1 MLIPLKINSRITLQ
15 DGNSM
20 PLFGLGVWAAQ
31 SGKETY
37 DSTFYALKTGYRHI
51 DTAEMY
57 GNEKDV
63 GNAVIDSGINRAE
76 IFVTTKLWDSG
87 LGYDH
92 ALKAFDASLK
102 KMNLEYVDLYLIHW
116 PEKGSQLDIWRAL
129 ERIQKEGRSR
139 SIGVSNFAPKHLM
152 ELLVKG
158 SVRPVVNQIELSP
171 FLQQETIYSFC
182 RKENIHLTGYCPLAR
197 GEKFENS
204 KLFQIAKEMG
214 KTSAQ
219 VMIRWALQ
227 RGHTVFPKSV
237 RPERIEENA
246 NVFDFNLNQEQMKI
260 LDGLEQGL
268 RFCPDPL
275 AISEI

>member
-1 MLIPLKINSRITLQ
+1 MQEPLNISSRITLQ
-15 DGNSM
+15 DGNSI

-37 DSTFYALKTGYRHI
+37 DAVLYALKTGYRHI

-63 GNAVIDSGINRAE
+63 GRVVIDSGLNRDE

-87 LGYDH
+87 QGHDH
-92 ALKAFDASLK
+92 ALKAFDVSLR

-116 PEKGSQLDIWRAL
+116 PEKESHIDIWRAL
-129 ERIQKEGRSR
+129 ERIKTEGRCR
-139 SIGVSNFAPKHLM
+139 SIGVSNFAQKHLQ
-152 ELLVKG
+152 ELLTKG
-158 SVRPVVNQIELSP
+158 NERPVVNQIEMSP
-171 FLQQETIYSFC
+171 FLQQQTISSFC

-197 GEKFENS
+197 GNRFNNPILCRVAEETN
-204 KLFQIAKEMG
+204 
-214 KTSAQ
+214 KTAAQ

-227 RGHTVFPKSV
+227 SGHTVIPKSV
-237 RPERIEENA
+237 RPQRIEENA
-246 NVFDFNLNQEQMKI
+246 DVFDFNLSEDQMNM
-260 LDGLEQGL
+260 LNGLEEGL

-275 AISEI
+275 GLP

>member
-1 MLIPLKINSRITLQ
+1 
-15 DGNSM
+15 M

-37 DSTFYALKTGYRHI
+37 DAVLSALKSGYRHI

-57 GNEKDV
+57 ANEKDV
-63 GNAVIDSGINRAE
+63 GNAVNDFGINRAE

-92 ALKAFDASLK
+92 ALKAFDDSLK

-116 PEKGSQLDIWRAL
+116 PEKGSQLEIWRAL

-139 SIGVSNFAPKHLM
+139 SIGVSNFAPRHLK
-152 ELLVKG
+152 ELLVEG
-158 SVRPVVNQIELSP
+158 SEHPVVNQIELSP
-171 FLQQETIYSFC
+171 YLQQKTIYSFC
-182 RKENIHLTGYCPLAR
+182 REENVHLTGYCPLAR
-197 GEKFENS
+197 GERFADP
-204 KLFQIAKEMG
+204 KLCQLAKETN
-214 KTSAQ
+214 KSAAQ

-227 RGHTVFPKSV
+227 RGHTVIPKSV
-237 RPERIEENA
+237 RPERIKENA
-246 NVFDFNLNQEQMKI
+246 NVFDFNLNQEQMKV

-275 AISEI
+275 EISV